1 MSNSKLTNCSLY
13 ATQATNLFN
22 ALFKGKSCFYSS
34 IGWWL
39 LFRASSWSVITSWQ
53 FPAFWLLSFLWFCF
67 CIGWTDCCPSKLM
80 NNLKFCTWWPA
91 KTLNLQPPALVVTAS
106 TRDDYKRDGVP
117 KTNSCTKCKNC
128 NWLYLDVYNGSG
140 PNRGVTK
147 GSRQKK
153 NDKNFTNCANYL
165 KIWKTPPPI
174 ISKQFQPLSELE
186 NLFEPLSPQEP
197 PVTFIVVSSFRP
209 WLPLIPFLGPLLC
222 AKAHRSKLNF
232 GLHCEVHN

>member
-13 ATQATNLFN
+13 AAQATNLFN

-106 TRDDYKRDGVP
+106 TRDDYKRDGAQ

-128 NWLYLDVYNGSG
+128 NWLYLDMCNGSS
-140 PNRGVTK
+140 PNRGVTNVNK
-147 GSRQKK
+147 I
-153 NDKNFTNCANYL
+153 DYL
-165 KIWKTPPPI
+165 YFVGVHSLK
-174 ISKQFQPLSELE
+174 
-186 NLFEPLSPQEP
+186 
-197 PVTFIVVSSFRP
+197 
-209 WLPLIPFLGPLLC
+209 FLYKPC
-222 AKAHRSKLNF
+222 
-232 GLHCEVHN
+232 